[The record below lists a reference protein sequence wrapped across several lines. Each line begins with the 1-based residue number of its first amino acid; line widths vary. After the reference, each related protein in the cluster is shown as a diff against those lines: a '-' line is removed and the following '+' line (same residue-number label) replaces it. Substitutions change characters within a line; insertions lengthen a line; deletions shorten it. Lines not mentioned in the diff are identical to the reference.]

1 MKVRRLIPALAILA
15 LLRLG
20 LPADARESVRVASA
34 PNDPEIAHMVKAV
47 SASDLRTIDTHL
59 VGFGTRN
66 LFSEGLHSNSRG
78 VFAARDWLV
87 AQFKT
92 IAGRTGGRM
101 TVTLDSYVLPKTDR
115 TPRAVEVSSVI
126 ATLKGT
132 DPDGRTYVMSSH
144 YDSRN
149 SDGNDPVLD
158 SPGADDNGSGTS
170 ALLEAAR
177 VMASHRFAGT
187 IIFAAFDGEE
197 QGLFGSDHFA
207 GALKA
212 RGVWVAGDLNNDII
226 GASRGHDGEYSPDDV
241 RLFSEALPVDA
252 KVRAVDLYGSEN
264 DSQSRE
270 LARFVKTTAEQYVA
284 PMHAD
289 LIYRSDRFLRGGDQ
303 QSFTAAGYPAVR
315 FVEAHENFD
324 HQHQN
329 VRIENGIEYGD
340 LQRYMDFEYLARV
353 TRMNVAALCSLALG
367 PAAPS
372 NVQMLTRTL
381 GYDTTLR
388 WKPVPGAV
396 AYEIVWRATDSPV
409 WQYSQNVGA
418 VIQATVK
425 VSKDD
430 FIAGLRSVDAQGHR
444 SPVVYPTPVRE

>member
-1 MKVRRLIPALAILA
+1 MKVRYGIFALPILMA
-15 LLRLG
+15 LSLRLVAVAQPPDPIAAAPTDP
-20 LPADARESVRVASA
+20 LIARMVA
-34 PNDPEIAHMVKAV
+34 AV
-47 SASDLRTIDTHL
+47 SAGTLQSIDRRL

-66 LFSEGLHSNSRG
+66 LFSETSQSKSRG

-87 AQFKT
+87 AQFNT
-92 IAGRTGGRM
+92 IASSSGGRM
-101 TVTLDSYVLPKTDR
+101 TVTLDSYVLAKTDR
-115 TPRAVEVSSVI
+115 TPRAVKVSSVI
-126 ATLKGT
+126 ATLKG
-132 DPDGRTYVMSSH
+132 DDSDGRTYVMSSH

-149 SDGNDPVLD
+149 SDGNDAVLD

-170 ALLEAAR
+170 ALVEAAR
-177 VMASHRFAGT
+177 VMASHHFRGT

-207 GALKA
+207 KVLKA
-212 RGVWVAGDLNNDII
+212 RGVRVAGDLNNDII

-241 RLFSEALPVDA
+241 RLFSEALPIDA
-252 KVRAVDLYGSEN
+252 KLRAINLYGSEN

-270 LARFVKTTAEQYVA
+270 LARFVKATAEQYVP

-289 LIYRSDRFLRGGDQ
+289 LIYRGDRFLRGGDQ
-303 QSFTAAGYPAVR
+303 QSFTAVGYPAVR

-340 LQRYMDFEYLARV
+340 LQKYMDFAYLARV
-353 TRMNVAALCSLALG
+353 TKMNVAALSALALG

-372 NVQMLTRTL
+372 QVQMLTRTL
-381 GYDTTLR
+381 GYDTSLR
-388 WKPVPGAV
+388 WKAVPSAV

-409 WQYSQNVGA
+409 WQHSHNVGA
-418 VIQATVK
+418 VTQATVK

-430 FIAGLRSVDAQGHR
+430 FLLGLRSVDARGRR
-444 SPVVYPTPVRE
+444 SVVVYPTPVRE